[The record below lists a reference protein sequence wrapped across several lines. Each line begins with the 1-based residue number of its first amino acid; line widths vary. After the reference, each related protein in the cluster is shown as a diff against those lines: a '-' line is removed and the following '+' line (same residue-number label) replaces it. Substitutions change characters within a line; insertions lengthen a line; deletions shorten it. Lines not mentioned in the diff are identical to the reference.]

1 MIGMLGHIF
10 GLLCVGLLLAV
21 GMISLLRPERVRNF
35 CLDNYRQGLA
45 SMSQLDLSFL
55 LKVVPGVRFFR
66 LYGVVSIITALVM
79 LFGLLKS
86 W

>member
-1 MIGMLGHIF
+1 MISMLRHF
-10 GLLCVGLLLAV
+10 FAPLCTGLLLVV

-35 CLDNYRQGLA
+35 CLANYRQGLA
-45 SMSQLDLSFL
+45 AMQVDLSLL

-66 LYGVVSIITALVM
+66 LYGVVAIATALVM
-79 LFGLLKS
+79 VFGLLKS

>member
-1 MIGMLGHIF
+1 MMSMLRHFF
-10 GLLCVGLLLAV
+10 GPLCAGLLLVV

-45 SMSQLDLSFL
+45 AMQVDLSFL
-55 LKVVPGVRFFR
+55 LKAVPGVRFFR
-66 LYGVVSIITALVM
+66 LYGLVAIATALAL

>member
-1 MIGMLGHIF
+1 MSVLRHFF
-10 GLLCVGLLLAV
+10 GPLCAGLLLVV
-21 GMISLLRPERVRNF
+21 GIISLLWPARVRNF
-35 CLDNYRQGLA
+35 CLANYRQGLA

-55 LKVVPGVRFFR
+55 LKAVPGVRFFR

>member
-1 MIGMLGHIF
+1 MISMLGHIF
-10 GLLCVGLLLAV
+10 GFLGAGLLLVV
-21 GMISLLRPERVRNF
+21 GFISLLRPARVRDF

-45 SMSQLDLSFL
+45 AMQIDLSLL
-55 LKVVPGVRFFR
+55 LKVVPGVRFFQ
-66 LYGVVSIITALVM
+66 LYGVVSIITAVVM

>member
-1 MIGMLGHIF
+1 MISMLGHFF
-10 GLLCVGLLLAV
+10 GPLCVGLLLVV
-21 GMISLLRPERVRNF
+21 GVISLLWPERVRNF

-45 SMSQLDLSFL
+45 SMSQIDLSFL

-66 LYGVVSIITALVM
+66 LYGVVAIATALLM
-79 LFGLLKS
+79 IFGLLKS